1 LPFSLDHSFLK
12 RRLYSSSSNARA
24 ALLLEADLELREV
37 EVLRVA
43 EALEEE
49 PVHDLG
55 ERLVA
60 AADASVRRDVE
71 DDRVGRDLLVDGLE
85 QDLELLV
92 ARAVGEAL
100 GGRLARDGAIRDERP
115 SILAKLDLPE
125 PKKPETQMAMP
136 SCRLVR
142 CLAVRLEDAGVV
154 RADRVRDD
162 VLVDLVADDLFVG
175 LVDLDDLFDATVDV
189 VGEQG
194 LDGRGR
200 HRHGP
205 QKIFGR

>member
-1 LPFSLDHSFLK
+1 GPLLLEEALILVLELPE
-12 RRLYSSSSNARA
+12 R
-24 ALLLEADLELREV
+24 ALLLEADLQLREV

-85 QDLELLV
+85 QDLQLLV
-92 ARAVGEAL
+92 SGAVGESL
-100 GGRLARDGAIRDERP
+100 GGRLARDRAIRDGEAEHLGEAR
-115 SILAKLDLPE
+115 LTGAKEARDPDGD
-125 PKKPETQMAMP
+125 AVG
-136 SCRLVR
+136 RLVR

-154 RADRVRDD
+154 RAD
-162 VLVDLVADDLFVG
+162 
-175 LVDLDDLFDATVDV
+175 
-189 VGEQG
+189 
-194 LDGRGR
+194 
-200 HRHGP
+200 
-205 QKIFGR
+205 